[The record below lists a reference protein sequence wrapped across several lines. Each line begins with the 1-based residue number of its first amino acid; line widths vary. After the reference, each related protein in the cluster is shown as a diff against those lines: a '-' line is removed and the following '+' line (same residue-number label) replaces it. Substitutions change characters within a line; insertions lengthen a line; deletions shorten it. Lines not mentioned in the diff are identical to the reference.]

1 MGAPCPR
8 SFTVRLPAVVLSLS
22 LPSSLPP
29 YHPPSISPNS
39 IFRVPVL
46 WMPPPSPLHTQNRLM
61 FGQCPCAQSQ
71 PSLIVGPTVEWGT
84 ERPVTCPRAQSR
96 QVAEPG
102 MEPQVVSAPS
112 LLPACYG
119 LPSLLPPPRLP
130 PVSPSLSVCLSIS
143 LHLSHLWGQQLCS
156 LPGSSLEAPPAPRG
170 CRSWLCPRREGLGN
184 PGCLRGVIN
193 YASFV

>member
-1 MGAPCPR
+1 MSSVIYSEAPGSGSVP
-8 SFTVRLPAVVLSLS
+8 LPALFLTT
-22 LPSSLPP
+22 L
-29 YHPPSISPNS
+29 PPSINFSEQHLS
-39 IFRVPVL
+39 GSCSL
-46 WMPPPSPLHTQNRLM
+46 DAPPGPLHTQNRLM

-184 PGCLRGVIN
+184 PGRLRGVIN